1 MVRPNDKVFFALAA
15 LAGAL
20 VLLASTLS
28 TWWVGLDA
36 AVGAGEAQQSYNFN
50 RDLRPIAY
58 HELGSLIFPV
68 GGVTLG
74 LLGLTGL
81 LRPSKSA
88 VLAVAGVTTILFVQ
102 SLRTMGYFHDAGGIG
117 VHSCEEPRLEGCIGF
132 LAPAVR
138 DLRADILRKPIA
150 QDPEFL
156 GPGKNSYRSGSR
168 NGWTLMGWTI
178 AVFSF
183 VAWYRAALAVTGR
196 VRVAFAVVGV
206 IGLVVLL
213 YLFAKLLEAVGE
225 G

>member
-1 MVRPNDKVFFALAA
+1 MARLNDRVFFALAA

-20 VLLASTLS
+20 VLLASTLP
-28 TWWVGLDA
+28 TWRVGLDA

-58 HELGSLIFPV
+58 HEAGSLVFPV
-68 GGVTLG
+68 TGAALG
-74 LLGLTGL
+74 LLGLIGL
-81 LRPSKSA
+81 LRPSMWG
-88 VLAVAGVTTILFVQ
+88 VLAVAGVTTVLFVQ
-102 SLRTMGYFHDAGGIG
+102 SLRTIGYFHDPGGTG
-117 VHSCEEPRLEGCIGF
+117 THSCEEARLEGCIGF

-150 QDPEFL
+150 REPEFL
-156 GPGKNSYRSGSR
+156 GPGESSYRSSGRS
-168 NGWTLMGWTI
+168 GWTLMGWTI

-183 VAWYRAALAVTGR
+183 VAWFRAALAVTGR
-196 VRVAFAVVGV
+196 VGVAFAVIGV

-213 YLFAKLLEAVGE
+213 YLFAKLLESAGE